1 MNSQLIKMNHT
12 TETIIALN
20 TVLLLNHFMTN
31 VYIVFK
37 VLLLVLSLLYVLYN
51 LRVQINNA
59 GGFKKYIKE
68 FKNWKY

>member
-59 GGFKKYIKE
+59 GGLKKYIKE

>member
-1 MNSQLIKMNHT
+1 MNSQIYKMNHS

-20 TVLLLNHFMTN
+20 TVMLVSHFMTN

-37 VLLLVLSLLYVLYN
+37 VILLVLSLLYVLYN

-59 GGFKKYIKE
+59 GGLKKYIKD
-68 FKNWKY
+68 FKKWKL